1 MKQSKSL
8 AVLQKALQDQFPLYK
23 VGLFDVLAFVKQNA
37 KDLPA
42 ELNAEYRELINDLS
56 SAMLKQYQKE
66 KATKFVLFFLKV
78 IVSSFFYALQKKVPY
93 QIHKKVMEFAIHLT
107 LSLVSIKLRAIH
119 CF

>member
-8 AVLQKALQDQFPLYK
+8 AVLQKALQGQFPLYK

-56 SAMLKQYQKE
+56 SAMFKQYQKE
-66 KATKFVLFFLKV
+66 KEVK
-78 IVSSFFYALQKKVPY
+78 
-93 QIHKKVMEFAIHLT
+93 
-107 LSLVSIKLRAIH
+107 
-119 CF
+119 